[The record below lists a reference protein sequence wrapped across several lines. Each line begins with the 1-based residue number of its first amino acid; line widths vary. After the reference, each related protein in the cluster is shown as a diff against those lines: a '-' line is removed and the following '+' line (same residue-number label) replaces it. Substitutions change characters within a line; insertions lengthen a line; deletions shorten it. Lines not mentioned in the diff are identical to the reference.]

1 MVPKGNLLKYSK
13 SFYEKLMLYCG
24 HCEVVCAEAYLI
36 ERALHAIW
44 TEDFVEKVIMYQ
56 LINNFI
62 QSAKEID
69 DDIFPLWQIRI
80 GKKVNQYI
88 TLVLTGMIWRHR
100 NSSIRF
106 SRQGI
111 SSAKVNKFER
121 EFSNKF
127 GFGHSV
133 MVNSGS
139 SANLVMIAALK
150 KYFDG

>member
-44 TEDFVEKVIMYQ
+44 TEDFCREKVIMYQ

-69 DDIFPLWQIRI
+69 DDIFPFMANKDWEE
-80 GKKVNQYI
+80 GKPVYYSGPYWDDLEAQELIYA
-88 TLVLTGMIWRHR
+88 VLKGSGFFWRE
-100 NSSIRF
+100 
-106 SRQGI
+106 G
-111 SSAKVNKFER
+111 E
-121 EFSNKF
+121 
-127 GFGHSV
+127 
-133 MVNSGS
+133 
-139 SANLVMIAALK
+139 
-150 KYFDG
+150 